1 MNTDPFAAL
10 SAADPARD
18 VALSPDEARHLVR
31 AAIERPRRRRRRWV
45 VPTAAI
51 IAVFAIGVPGVAA
64 ASGYLARTGWFG
76 SPNPGSPEGTQ
87 PVGTEADGSEW
98 IEIDAPDYVEVAV
111 GLWPAQAILPPGS
124 DTMRFATSI
133 AERTATQGEG
143 LRQVT
148 GIRSEFEQYARC
160 AWRAEWLDADAL
172 GDTAR
177 AQTAAQTLTTAATW
191 PATVATD
198 GGGIVDEEKLVA
210 RAATAGDRAGVEAAD
225 AWCGEMLAG
234 LSW

>member
-1 MNTDPFAAL
+1 MNPDPLAAL
-10 SAADPARD
+10 AAADPARD
-18 VALSPDEARHLVR
+18 VTLSPDDARRLVR
-31 AAIERPRRRRRRWV
+31 TAIERPPRRRRWI

-51 IAVFAIGVPGVAA
+51 VAVFAIGVPGVAA

-76 SPNPGSPEGTQ
+76 SPNPDSPQGTQ
-87 PVGTEADGSEW
+87 PIGTEADGSEW
-98 IEIDAPDYVEVAV
+98 IDIGAPDYVEVAV
-111 GLWPAQAILPPGS
+111 EFWPAQAILPPGS
-124 DTMRFATSI
+124 DTTLFATSI
-133 AERTATQGEG
+133 AERTAAQGEG

-148 GIRSEFEQYARC
+148 GIRSEFEQHARC

-177 AQTAAQTLTTAATW
+177 AQAAAQTLTTAATW

-198 GGGIVDEEKLVA
+198 GGGIVDEEKFVA
-210 RAATAGDRAGVEAAD
+210 SAATAGDRAGVEAAD
-225 AWCGEMLAG
+225 AWCSEMLEG